1 MANEAVINFLFNS
14 EGATREL
21 SNFKTKFDNALKA
34 IEDSGVGK
42 FTAIGSAIAGAFSIK
57 KFVDYTHTMADFNA
71 VFSNIPLERVGRF
84 ANLMKLLNREA
95 DYNESISAL
104 TTMQKKINQLR
115 TQGGEIPKA
124 WGLLGITG
132 RDEQGNWLDATEVM
146 DEVIT
151 KYRKFQQE
159 AKEGLHPAFDTGL
172 LSEMFDEMGLSK
184 SIQVSLSRIMNA
196 SEEEFAETYQ
206 TVGGMFTPSK
216 EDADNVLNFEQ
227 ALTKLE
233 SAFNKLGRTL
243 LTNGFITGAVNA
255 FADAVNRFTNLPDE
269 TQEHILAIGTAF
281 VSLSPAIKIL
291 RTIAGFANPWT
302 MLAGAIL
309 AVATNIGGARDK
321 IEELKSKYDSWVKDL
336 NESHPFLAK
345 FFEQIGELMDVV
357 LHPVQKF
364 KEAWDGIKQNI
375 KDIIDLIPQ
384 MFGGGKQ
391 LPEGTLPKWAEAES
405 AQEGEK
411 SAVTKWFDKIS
422 GFVNSGLETF
432 GVDTKAYLRNPE
444 TNVNNSKTATVNVYG
459 VNYNDIDRVTEA
471 VQNGV
476 NNSMQTSFN
485 WQQIVNQGGAGYSG
499 AR

>member
-196 SEEEFAETYQ
+196 SEEEFAKTYQ

-281 VSLSPAIKIL
+281 VSLSPAVKVL
-291 RTIAGFANPWT
+291 RAIASFANPWT

-321 IEELKSKYDSWVKDL
+321 IEDLKSKYDSWVKDL

-345 FFEQIGELMDVV
+345 FFEQIGELINAV
-357 LHPVQKF
+357 LHPIDTF
-364 KEAWDGIKQNI
+364 KQAWDGVKKSIQ
-375 KDIIDLIPQ
+375 DIIDLINGSVLAEWFKKAKDTVIEGVGTINENVIQPVKSLFSEKEPVRETYNKSNETTVNNNKQTITNNVNVTVKDTDEASRVINSFPIGGTSDMQTMTSRVPQ
-384 MFGGGKQ
+384 MGGG
-391 LPEGTLPKWAEAES
+391 
-405 AQEGEK
+405 
-411 SAVTKWFDKIS
+411 VS
-422 GFVNSGLETF
+422 GGRF
-432 GVDTKAYLRNPE
+432 
-444 TNVNNSKTATVNVYG
+444 
-459 VNYNDIDRVTEA
+459 
-471 VQNGV
+471 
-476 NNSMQTSFN
+476 
-485 WQQIVNQGGAGYSG
+485 
-499 AR
+499 

>member
-95 DYNESISAL
+95 DYNQSIEAL

-196 SEEEFAETYQ
+196 SEEEFAKTYQ
-206 TVGGMFTPSK
+206 TVGGMFTPGK
-216 EDADNVLNFEQ
+216 ADADNVLNFEQ

-281 VSLSPAIKIL
+281 VSLAPAVKIL
-291 RTIAGFANPWT
+291 RAIASFANPWT

-321 IEELKSKYDSWVKDL
+321 IEELKKKYDLWVDDL
-336 NESHPFLAK
+336 TESHPFLAK
-345 FFEQIGELMDVV
+345 FFEQIGDLINAV
-357 LHPVQKF
+357 LHPIETF
-364 KEAWDGIKQNI
+364 KQAWDGIKQSI
-375 KDIIDLIPQ
+375 KDIIDLLPQ
-384 MFGGGKQ
+384 MFGGAK
-391 LPEGTLPKWAEAES
+391 LPEGSLPKFAEAPK

-411 SAVTKWFDKIS
+411 SPVTKVLDTIS
-422 GFVNSGLETF
+422 GLVNNGLEAV
-432 GVDTKAYLRNPE
+432 GVDTHAYLRNPE
-444 TNVNNSKTATVNVYG
+444 TTVNNSKTATVNVYG
-459 VNYNDIDRVTEA
+459 VNYNNSDLVTEA
-471 VQNGV
+471 VQEGV

-485 WQQIVNQGGAGYSG
+485 WQQMGAGYSG
-499 AR
+499 GRF